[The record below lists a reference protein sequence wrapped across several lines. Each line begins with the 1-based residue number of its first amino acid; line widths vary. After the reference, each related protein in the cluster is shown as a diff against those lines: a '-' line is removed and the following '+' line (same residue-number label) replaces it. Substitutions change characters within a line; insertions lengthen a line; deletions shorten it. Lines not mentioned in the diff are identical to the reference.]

1 MSTSCY
7 KKNVFFSLS
16 RLYMTLYMRNSRRFR
31 FVLLANS
38 EFIYNGAFCRPDLEI
53 THRRKAETTM
63 DVQLLQQILVWSQRH
78 AGESHYSVF
87 IVHATSKSSPVNNSR
102 I

>member
-16 RLYMTLYMRNSRRFR
+16 RLYIALYMRNSRRFR

-38 EFIYNGAFCRPDLEI
+38 EFIYNGAFCRLDLEI
-53 THRRKAETTM
+53 TLRRKGAAPLSGAEEQTARGA
-63 DVQLLQQILVWSQRH
+63 L
-78 AGESHYSVF
+78 SVT
-87 IVHATSKSSPVNNSR
+87 VSR
-102 I
+102 TIS

>member
-1 MSTSCY
+1 
-7 KKNVFFSLS
+7 
-16 RLYMTLYMRNSRRFR
+16 
-31 FVLLANS
+31 
-38 EFIYNGAFCRPDLEI
+38 
-53 THRRKAETTM
+53 M